1 MPRQHTMLRLLLLH
15 ATAAAFP
22 MLGAE
27 ISLGERTKM
36 SWDPPPNGDDG
47 VDHFQLFLPRRWSKD
62 QRWPMLIF
70 LHGAGD
76 GVWASA
82 YIKLSRRVDSHTA
95 DSLVDLRTGLGRDEQ
110 PVAPAAALARPVDG
124 LRSEEELGV

>member
-1 MPRQHTMLRLLLLH
+1 MLPQSTMLIRLLLLH

-36 SWDPPPNGDDG
+36 SWDPPQNGDDG

-76 GVWASA
+76 GVWFSVPMRA
-82 YIKLSRRVDSHTA
+82 
-95 DSLVDLRTGLGRDEQ
+95 
-110 PVAPAAALARPVDG
+110 VAAMAFRPTFSTH
-124 LRSEEELGV
+124 RSGTS

>member
-1 MPRQHTMLRLLLLH
+1 MPRQHTMLIRLLLQH

-27 ISLGERTKM
+27 ITLGERTKM

-76 GVWASA
+76 GVWSSVSTRA
-82 YIKLSRRVDSHTA
+82 
-95 DSLVDLRTGLGRDEQ
+95 
-110 PVAPAAALARPVDG
+110 VAAMAFRPTFSTH
-124 LRSEEELGV
+124 RSGTS

>member
-1 MPRQHTMLRLLLLH
+1 MLRLLTLLH

-27 ISLGERTKM
+27 ITLGERTKM
-36 SWDPPPNGDDG
+36 SWDPPQNGDDG

-76 GVWASA
+76 GVWFSVSMRAVA
-82 YIKLSRRVDSHTA
+82 AMAGRRS
-95 DSLVDLRTGLGRDEQ
+95 LRTGLGRDEQ
-110 PVAPAAALARPVDG
+110 PVAAAAAVARPVDG
-124 LRSEEELGV
+124 V

>member
-1 MPRQHTMLRLLLLH
+1 MWQQHTMLRLLTLLH

-27 ISLGERTKM
+27 IPLGERTKM
-36 SWDPPPNGDDG
+36 SWDAPPNGDDG

-76 GVWASA
+76 GVWFSVSMRAVA
-82 YIKLSRRVDSHTA
+82 AMAGRRS
-95 DSLVDLRTGLGRDEQ
+95 LRTGLGRDEQ
-110 PVAPAAALARPVDG
+110 PVAAAAAVAGSIDG
-124 LRSEEELGV
+124 VRSEEELGV

>member
-1 MPRQHTMLRLLLLH
+1 MPRQHTMFRLFALLH
-15 ATAAAFP
+15 ATAAFP

-27 ISLGERTKM
+27 IALGERTKM
-36 SWDPPPNGDDG
+36 SWDPPQSGDDG

-70 LHGAGD
+70 LHGSGD

-82 YIKLSRRVDSHTA
+82 
-95 DSLVDLRTGLGRDEQ
+95 
-110 PVAPAAALARPVDG
+110 
-124 LRSEEELGV
+124 